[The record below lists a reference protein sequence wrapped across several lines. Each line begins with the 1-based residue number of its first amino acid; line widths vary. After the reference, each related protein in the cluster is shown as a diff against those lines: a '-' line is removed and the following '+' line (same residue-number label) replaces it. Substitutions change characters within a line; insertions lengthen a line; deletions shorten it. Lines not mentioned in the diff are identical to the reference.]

1 MGAGARTGAEQL
13 GLTLVP
19 VIVEQPTTEVTVREA
34 FARIAAQDFDALYV
48 SPSTDVYPHHVL
60 VAELAAAAGLPA
72 IGRQRQYAEAGLL
85 MTYGPSII
93 CNFERGAW
101 YVDRILKG
109 ADPATLPIE
118 QPMRIDF
125 IVNLKTAKE
134 LSLELPLKI
143 LYRATAVIE

>member
-1 MGAGARTGAEQL
+1 
-13 GLTLVP
+13 
-19 VIVEQPTTEVTVREA
+19 
-34 FARIAAQDFDALYV
+34 
-48 SPSTDVYPHHVL
+48 
-60 VAELAAAAGLPA
+60 
-72 IGRQRQYAEAGLL
+72 

-93 CNFERGAW
+93 GNFERGAW